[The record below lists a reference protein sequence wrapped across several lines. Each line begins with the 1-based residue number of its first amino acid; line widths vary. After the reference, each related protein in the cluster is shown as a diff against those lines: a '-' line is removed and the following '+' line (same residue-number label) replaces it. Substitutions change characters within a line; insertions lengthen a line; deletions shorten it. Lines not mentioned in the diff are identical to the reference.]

1 MHFFVT
7 RWFFMYFNEEV
18 VEQRRSQGS
27 SQGKVPGNEVL
38 GDIDGGT
45 EQSKGTR
52 DV

>member
-7 RWFFMYFNEEV
+7 LWLFMYFNEEV

-27 SQGKVPGNEVL
+27 SQGKVPANEVL